1 MVHYHKIDD
10 YKYSDEL
17 ENYRREHKKLSLLL
31 SVTRNISQELE
42 IDRLLMLIMDEVKK
56 ALNCD
61 RCTVFILD
69 RDKKELWSKVAH
81 GEKEIRF
88 SSHLGIAGYVAS
100 TGEILNIEDA
110 YSDERFNPNIDKKTG
125 YRTRNILNAPLRNKK
140 GEIIGVFQ
148 TLNKKGGAFTKD
160 DEELLSAIAVLSAS
174 QIENAQLYEEQ
185 IKTFDS
191 FLETLASTID
201 ARDPLTSGH
210 SKRIAMYT
218 DEIAKII
225 GLDDHKRRILKISS
239 LLHDYGKIAIREAVL
254 TKEGELSNEEFEHI
268 KEHSNYTK
276 SILERINF
284 SRELRDVPLIASSHH
299 ENLDGSGY
307 PKGLKDKEIPSL
319 SKIIAV
325 ADVFDALSSKRH
337 YRERM
342 NFPELIKVLSDGA
355 GTKFKDVY
363 IEALKRISL
372 DNIVII
378 MEDGNKHK
386 IDPKDL
392 EILSSYNMNDLLHS
406 GEKGNRELKV
416 LFNKYYL
423 RKHRRENIREH
434 NEKNNKH

>member
-1 MVHYHKIDD
+1 MGHYHKIDTH
-10 YKYSDEL
+10 KYSDEL
-17 ENYRREHKKLSLLL
+17 ENYRKEHKKLSLLL

-56 ALNCD
+56 ALSCD

-69 RDKKELWSKVAH
+69 RDRKELWSKVAH
-81 GEKEIRF
+81 GENEIRF
-88 SSHLGIAGYVAS
+88 PSHLGIAGYVAS

-125 YRTRNILNAPLRNKK
+125 YRTRNILNAPLRNKL

-191 FLETLASTID
+191 FIETLASTID
-201 ARDPLTSGH
+201 ARDPLTAGH
-210 SKRIAMYT
+210 SKRIALYT
-218 DEIAKII
+218 EEIAKIV

-254 TKEGELSNEEFEHI
+254 TKDGDLSKDEYEHI
-268 KEHSNYTK
+268 KEHPNYTK

-307 PKGLKDKEIPSL
+307 PKGLKDKDIPLL

-342 NFPELIKVLSDGA
+342 NFPELIKVMSEGV
-355 GTKFKDVY
+355 GTKFKAVY
-363 IEALKRISL
+363 IDALKKVRL
-372 DNIVII
+372 DKIVII
-378 MEDGNKHK
+378 LEDGNAEQ
-386 IDPKDL
+386 IDPGDL
-392 EILSSYNMNDLLHS
+392 EILSRYEMNDLLQAEKS
-406 GEKGNRELKV
+406 GSSELTE
-416 LFNKYYL
+416 LFDKYYL
-423 RKHRRENIREH
+423 QKHTREQE
-434 NEKNNKH
+434 